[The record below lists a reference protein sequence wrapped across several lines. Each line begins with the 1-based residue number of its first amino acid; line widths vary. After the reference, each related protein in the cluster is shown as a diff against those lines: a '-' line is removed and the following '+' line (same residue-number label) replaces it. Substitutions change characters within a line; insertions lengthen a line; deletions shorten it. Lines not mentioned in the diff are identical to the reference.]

1 MSPFAEYTE
10 HDATGLAELVRG
22 GEVTPLELT
31 EAAIARAE
39 RENPRLNAIIC
50 PLYDRA
56 RALVQR
62 RKLPAGPF
70 SGVPFV
76 VKDLVSDLKGVPKH
90 AGSRFYLG
98 YVPDHNSELMNRWL
112 RTGVVVIGKT
122 NTPELG
128 QLPTTEPELYGPSRN
143 PWDPGRTTGGSSGG
157 TAAAVASRIVPFGT
171 GGDGGGSIRIPAAA
185 CGLFGLKPTR
195 GRTPYGPDQA
205 AAWDG
210 LAVEHVLTRS
220 VRDSATMLDATC
232 GWMPGDQ
239 AFLPRPARPFAEEL
253 GRDPGRLRVG
263 FSTEPLLPATVHPDC
278 QQAVRDTAALLEGL
292 GHDVVEAA
300 PRIDGRAFAM
310 DFLILIAGNT
320 WAEIH
325 EAEAQLGKRARARD
339 FEPLTWLSRQM
350 ARAFH
355 AGDYIAAK
363 RRLEQ
368 NTRPVH
374 EFFTTFDVLL
384 TPTLS
389 APPLPLCFMHKGGA
403 LGALERLVSRL
414 PPSRLHRLDS
424 VLEQA
429 SRDAFSFVPWTPV
442 MNVTGQPSMSV
453 PLQWNEQDLPIGS
466 LFTAAVAD
474 DALLL
479 RLAAQLETARPWAR
493 RRPPSP

>member
-1 MSPFAEYTE
+1 
-10 HDATGLAELVRG
+10 
-22 GEVTPLELT
+22 
-31 EAAIARAE
+31 
-39 RENPRLNAIIC
+39 
-50 PLYDRA
+50 
-56 RALVQR
+56 
-62 RKLPAGPF
+62 
-70 SGVPFV
+70 
-76 VKDLVSDLKGVPKH
+76 
-90 AGSRFYLG
+90 
-98 YVPDHNSELMNRWL
+98 
-112 RTGVVVIGKT
+112 
-122 NTPELG
+122 
-128 QLPTTEPELYGPSRN
+128 
-143 PWDPGRTTGGSSGG
+143 
-157 TAAAVASRIVPFGT
+157 
-171 GGDGGGSIRIPAAA
+171 
-185 CGLFGLKPTR
+185 
-195 GRTPYGPDQA
+195 
-205 AAWDG
+205 
-210 LAVEHVLTRS
+210 
-220 VRDSATMLDATC
+220 
-232 GWMPGDQ
+232 
-239 AFLPRPARPFAEEL
+239 LPRPARPFAEEL

-479 RLAAQLETARPWAR
+479 RLVAQLETARPWAR